1 MPSSKDS
8 FQALTAQAKPK
19 SQCSV
24 AVIIISE
31 ECHIFSWSAS
41 PLEFLKNGIGMMMVV
56 VALSSFSK
64 CEIYRHQNGAL
75 KWDESAGF

>member
-8 FQALTAQAKPK
+8 FQAPTAQAKPK

-41 PLEFLKNGIGMMMVV
+41 PLEFLKKWNRNDGDG
-56 VALSSFSK
+56 SSSIQLF
-64 CEIYRHQNGAL
+64 
-75 KWDESAGF
+75 